1 MTVIKTQIAI
11 EDIRQS
17 LSASRVPEDPT
28 QAVMPP
34 EAKDWP
40 TRFLDMASGSLKAA
54 GVLIPIIDRPGGL
67 TVLLTQRSSALRV
80 HAGQVSFPGGR
91 MESSDQDIVATAFRE
106 THEEVGIHPSI
117 VEVAGYLDPAP
128 TVTGYAVTPVVG
140 LLGKEVSVVID
151 PGEVEAAFEVPLN
164 FLLDPGNQQDS
175 VRVYDGIELQIVEFN
190 YADRR
195 IWGATASMLLQLRK
209 KLIKQ

>member
-11 EDIRQS
+11 EDIRES

-40 TRFLDMASGSLKAA
+40 ARFLDMASGNLKAA

-91 MESSDQDIVATAFRE
+91 MESSDQDIVATA
-106 THEEVGIHPSI
+106 
-117 VEVAGYLDPAP
+117 
-128 TVTGYAVTPVVG
+128 
-140 LLGKEVSVVID
+140 
-151 PGEVEAAFEVPLN
+151 LN
-164 FLLDPGNQQDS
+164 AHGHYGSCADYLLDTASSFEHHDIS
-175 VRVYDGIELQIVEFN
+175 
-190 YADRR
+190 DRR
-195 IWGATASMLLQLRK
+195 MQRLATLMMAQRDDR
-209 KLIKQ
+209 